1 MKSAP
6 RSPKRSKVAARRP
19 AEPFA
24 VRFGPV
30 PSDQAL
36 GLVLGHNV
44 FRPDGSRLL
53 RKGLALTEADVRSLE
68 EFGIPQVWVARLDP
82 DDVDEDR
89 CAQRVATALLADRSP
104 ADLGLAASGPS
115 TGRVNLRAA
124 RLGLAHVVPSP
135 IHRVNGIDGV
145 TVATVAPH
153 SVVRPGRVLA
163 TVKILPYALP
173 RESLERACNA
183 LVDPSGPVI
192 ALEPLERRRV
202 ALLVTGHPGG
212 RERTL
217 LGFETALGDRLR
229 ALGSDLDRTEFV
241 DDGPERDAI
250 AALVT
255 AIVGLRG
262 DYDLL
267 LIAGETAIQDRHD
280 AAPTAIE
287 AAGGRIRSYGAPVD
301 PGNLLLLAELDG
313 KPVMGVPGCARS
325 PKRNIVDLVL
335 PRLLAGHAVDGAD
348 IDALGVG
355 GLLDDVPDRPLPREQ
370 I

>member
-1 MKSAP
+1 M
-6 RSPKRSKVAARRP
+6 
-19 AEPFA
+19 
-24 VRFGPV
+24 RFGPV

-36 GLVLGHNV
+36 GAVLGHNV

-53 RKGLALTEADVRSLE
+53 RKGLALTEADLASLRE
-68 EFGIPQVWVARLDP
+68 HGIEKVWVARLDP
-82 DDVDEDR
+82 GDLDENE
-89 CAQRVATALLADRSP
+89 CAQRVATALLAGRVP
-104 ADLGLAASGPS
+104 AEVGLGFSGPT

-124 RLGLAHVVPSP
+124 RLGLAGIHAEP
-135 IHRVNGIDGV
+135 IDRVNRIDGI
-145 TVATVAPH
+145 TVATVSNH

-163 TVKILPYALP
+163 TVKILPYALAATT
-173 RESLERACNA
+173 LERACANLTDA
-183 LVDPSGPVI
+183 SEPAI
-192 ALEPLERRRV
+192 ALEPLEPKRV

-217 LGFETALGDRLR
+217 TGFETALGERLR
-229 ALGSDLDRTEFV
+229 ALGSSLDDTEFV
-241 DDGPERDAI
+241 AGGPERDAV
-250 AALVT
+250 ADLVT
-255 AIVGLRG
+255 AIISLRG
-262 DYDLL
+262 RFDLL

-287 AAGGRIRSYGAPVD
+287 AAGGRIESYGAPVD

-313 KPVMGVPGCARS
+313 KPVVGVPGCARS

-335 PRLLAGHAVDGAD
+335 PRLLAGHHLTGAD